1 MTRHFLSLKMLYCD
15 LPSFVARASRTMC
28 LCLIILASPPLAAA
42 DEAEIPV
49 AASADI
55 RNLDGA
61 DGNFL
66 TFTSGVTGHKGSWQ
80 LIVRSGMANAQSF
93 KTYLMADL
101 HGHAGPD
108 RPLAGGRVVLTGVAP
123 DKSQS
128 ARPVILSLYGIT
140 DHDDQWGE
148 AEITWNNAPKND
160 AASPGGVQP
169 EGTVLLA
176 EVQLPGIAE
185 GEPVEFESEELT
197 KYLNWKAGA
206 LPDAYGTGAAKD
218 SMATF
223 IVAASDRSPTARFY
237 SHLHKGKD
245 PEQTA
250 RYRPRVILRQAG
262 P

>member
-1 MTRHFLSLKMLYCD
+1 MRVIGWALGFIAVLLLQ
-15 LPSFVARASRTMC
+15 
-28 LCLIILASPPLAAA
+28 AAA
-42 DEAEIPV
+42 EPRRFETKLENVDA
-49 AASADI
+49 
-55 RNLDGA
+55 
-61 DGNFL
+61 
-66 TFTSGVTGHKGSWQ
+66 TSGRFAAELVFA
-80 LIVRSGMANAQSF
+80 L
-93 KTYLMADL
+93 
-101 HGHAGPD
+101 P
-108 RPLAGGRVVLTGVAP
+108 
-123 DKSQS
+123 
-128 ARPVILSLYGIT
+128 

-223 IVAASDRSPTARFY
+223 IVAASDRSPTAVAPQAPGAVQATTPP
-237 SHLHKGKD
+237 S
-245 PEQTA
+245 PVISA
-250 RYRPRVILRQAG
+250 RTNAASLIV
-262 P
+262 